1 MLLIT
6 LFITKLLA
14 QINIYK
20 KQINLFNN
28 DTHARTHTH
37 ERTHTHTHTRTHA
50 YTHVCQILD
59 VTKIQKFIY
68 KKY

>member
-37 ERTHTHTHTRTHA
+37 ERTHTHAHTHA
-50 YTHVCQILD
+50 RIHTCMPNFRRDQNSKVHL
-59 VTKIQKFIY
+59 
-68 KKY
+68 